1 MRETDRHGMHPADKR
16 KNERVETVLA
26 IQLERDGAIIEG
38 TTVNASLG
46 GVLVRAR
53 VEPEPHVGDRIGIAL
68 TLPTL
73 AEPVRAQAEVRW
85 IGRPPGKGEN
95 ELGLQFATGLRA
107 RETWALG
114 QWLER
119 ARKGQKLA

>member
-1 MRETDRHGMHPADKR
+1 MQPADKR

-26 IQLERDGAIIEG
+26 IQIDRDGVIVEG

-46 GVLVRAR
+46 GVLVQAR
-53 VEPEPHVGDRIGIAL
+53 LDPAPRIGERLNIAL

-73 AEPVRAQAEVRW
+73 NEPVRAQAEVRW
-85 IGRPPGKGEN
+85 LGRTGSEF
-95 ELGLQFATGLRA
+95 GLQFATGLRA

>member
-1 MRETDRHGMHPADKR
+1 MQPADKR
-16 KNERVETVLA
+16 KSERVETVLA
-26 IQLERDGAIIEG
+26 IQLDRDGTIIEG

-46 GVLVRAR
+46 GVLVRAELHPPPR
-53 VEPEPHVGDRIGIAL
+53 IGERIGIAL

-73 AEPVRAQAEVRW
+73 SEPVRAHAEVRW
-85 IGRPPGKGEN
+85 IGRPGPGYTEF
-95 ELGLQFATGLRA
+95 GLQFATGLRA

>member
-1 MRETDRHGMHPADKR
+1 MQPADKR

-53 VEPEPHVGDRIGIAL
+53 LEPAPKIGERIGIAL
-68 TLPTL
+68 ALPTI

-85 IGRPPGKGEN
+85 IGRAEATGSGDREF
-95 ELGLQFATGLRA
+95 GLQFATGLRA

>member
-1 MRETDRHGMHPADKR
+1 MQGADKR

-26 IQLERDGAIIEG
+26 IQIDRGGEIIEG
-38 TTVNASLG
+38 TTINASLG
-46 GVLVRAR
+46 GLLVRAR
-53 VEPEPHVGDRIGIAL
+53 LDPPAKIGERVAIAL

-73 AEPVRAQAEVRW
+73 GEPVRAQAEIRW
-85 IGRPPGKGEN
+85 VGRAGEF
-95 ELGLQFATGLRA
+95 GLQFATGLRA

-114 QWLER
+114 QWLEG

>member
-1 MRETDRHGMHPADKR
+1 MQPSDKR
-16 KNERVETVLA
+16 KYERVETVLA
-26 IQLERDGAIIEG
+26 IQLERDGAIVEG

-46 GVLVRAR
+46 GVLVRAHL
-53 VEPEPHVGDRIGIAL
+53 EPAPHIGDRLAIAL

-73 AEPVRAQAEVRW
+73 TEPVRAQAEVRW
-85 IGRPPGKGEN
+85 IGRAGEF
-95 ELGLQFATGLRA
+95 GLQFATGLRA

>member
-1 MRETDRHGMHPADKR
+1 MRETVRPGMQPADKR

-26 IQLERDGAIIEG
+26 IQLDRDGTIVEG
-38 TTVNASLG
+38 TTVNMSLG
-46 GVLVRAR
+46 GVLVRADLHPVPR
-53 VEPEPHVGDRIGIAL
+53 IGDRIGIAL
-68 TLPTL
+68 ALPTL
-73 AEPVRAQAEVRW
+73 SEPVRAQAEVRW
-85 IGRPPGKGEN
+85 IGRGGEY
-95 ELGLQFATGLRA
+95 GLQFATGLRA

>member
-1 MRETDRHGMHPADKR
+1 MAAADKR

-26 IQLERDGAIIEG
+26 IQLDRGGEIVEG

-53 VEPEPHVGDRIGIAL
+53 LDPTPVVGERIGIAL
-68 TLPTL
+68 ALPTL
-73 AEPVRAQAEVRW
+73 AEPVRAHAEVRW
-85 IGRPPGKGEN
+85 VGPAGEF
-95 ELGLQFATGLRA
+95 GLQFATGLRA

-119 ARKGQKLA
+119 ARKGQKLG